1 MWVGES
7 WSWRWGGTG
16 TGGGVGVRGLGQVGD
31 GADVLEGVGD
41 VEQRCG
47 GAELSESEFW
57 RFRVEVQREQKC
69 GRRNQRGVEVRNRNF
84 GKWRCRIGV
93 CGGAEV

>member
-16 TGGGVGVRGLGQVGD
+16 TGGGVGVGGLGQVGD

-41 VEQRCG
+41 VELLGMGVIPKSEYRVS
-47 GAELSESEFW
+47 GA
-57 RFRVEVQREQKC
+57 
-69 GRRNQRGVEVRNRNF
+69 
-84 GKWRCRIGV
+84 
-93 CGGAEV
+93 